1 MTHFNNVLYN
11 FLGGRSEY
19 KLQKVNLRM
28 YDTSVCT
35 AAFARDRTL
44 PEGIVE
50 EGQIC
55 AGDTTG
61 QRDTCQV
68 SFILK
73 YFGL

>member
-1 MTHFNNVLYN
+1 
-11 FLGGRSEY
+11 
-19 KLQKVNLRM
+19 M